1 MPVFL
6 ALAAVGW
13 ADGQLDEEEAEA
25 IMRTALEENLDM
37 DEIDAIEAAV
47 AEPLDLKDVD
57 LSALSDADKL
67 FVFAVGSWISTV
79 DGQVDAA
86 ERLTLDR
93 LADTLRLSE
102 SMRGVARSVTA
113 QLKVDGSAKP
123 GSFFSLRKLR
133 QLITEALG
141 R

>member
-1 MPVFL
+1 
-6 ALAAVGW
+6 
-13 ADGQLDEEEAEA
+13 
-25 IMRTALEENLDM
+25 MRTALEENLDM